1 VSTDDRIRAG
11 DTDRDQVMERLR
23 DHYAEGRLTHDE
35 FDERITTT
43 LGARTFG
50 ELRRVLVDLPEPG
63 RLPMLAGGTA
73 GPMAA
78 GPGRPMAASHGP
90 VYWQRRRGPRVLPLL
105 LVALVITLLV
115 TGGGAA
121 AIAGKVIAIVAAIML
136 GIFVLTA
143 FTAARLFRH
152 ARSHQDRHHQHQH
165 HWRHSHWS

>member
-1 VSTDDRIRAG
+1 
-11 DTDRDQVMERLR
+11 MERLR

-63 RLPMLAGGTA
+63 RLPAL
-73 GPMAA
+73 AA
-78 GPGRPMAASHGP
+78 GRPGGPPRPMTASHAP

-121 AIAGKVIAIVAAIML
+121 AAAVAVKVIAITVAVML

-143 FTAARLFRH
+143 FTAARLFHH
-152 ARSHQDRHHQHQH
+152 ARSHHDRHWHHQH
-165 HWRHSHWS
+165 HWHQRGHWS